1 MMFFYE
7 KIDPFMLKDSDMS
20 LSKGELRSLLIDA
33 FEKGM
38 PIPLMED
45 VKIP

>member
-20 LSKGELRSLLIDA
+20 LSKQELRSLLIDA
-33 FEKGM
+33 FEKA
-38 PIPLMED
+38 
-45 VKIP
+45 